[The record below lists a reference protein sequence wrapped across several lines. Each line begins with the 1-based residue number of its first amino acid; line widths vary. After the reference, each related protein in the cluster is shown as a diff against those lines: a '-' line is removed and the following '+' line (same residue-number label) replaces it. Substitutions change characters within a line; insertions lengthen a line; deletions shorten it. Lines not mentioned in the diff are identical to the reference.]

1 MHACRSHCQGSV
13 YAGTAGAATFGRK
26 RWPHHRRNM
35 NEADRIPLRQML
47 DAANEAIAFVSGLSL
62 LDLKQSQRLT
72 DALVK
77 ELGILV
83 EAEGRI
89 SEEGRKSLPQVPW
102 ALIVEMRNRLA
113 NVHSGVNLSVV
124 WNTTRWKL
132 PELALMIEDTLRE
145 SQ

>member
-1 MHACRSHCQGSV
+1 
-13 YAGTAGAATFGRK
+13 
-26 RWPHHRRNM
+26 M

-132 PELALMIEDTLRE
+132 PELALMIEETLRE